1 MNMHLSSLSLEQ
13 LIAPGGHAC
22 ACGHHHDTEL
32 KYIKI
37 GPGAVRHLP
46 AALEK
51 LNVRKPFIVCD
62 KNTYAAAWD
71 RVQPVLAGAGVA
83 YTLFMLPGE
92 HLEPDEHAVG
102 ALCMAFDPSC
112 DVVMAIGS
120 GVVNDCCKVLAYTAG
135 IPSMVVA
142 TAPSMD
148 GYASNSSS
156 MIQNRVKVTLYN
168 ACPSAIIADVDILK
182 NAPQRMLWAGLGDM
196 LAKYI
201 SICEWRI
208 SGLVTGEYY
217 CENVAGLVRQSL
229 KKCVSAAE
237 GLNRRDEEA
246 VQSVVEGLVL
256 SGIAMGF
263 ARISRPASG
272 LEHYFSHIWEM
283 MALDRGTPYELHGIQ
298 VGVGT
303 ALTLKLY
310 EDIRRLVPDREKA
323 EAFIASFDNQAWEQ
337 EMRKIFGA
345 AAEAIIRAE
354 HEKYY
359 KNTPAAHRA
368 RLKKTLAH
376 WEEILAIIQEE
387 LPPAKEVE
395 QLMQGLGM
403 PTRPRDIGVS
413 DADAYAALIG
423 SRDVRDKYLT
433 SSLLWD
439 LGVLREMRLDL

>member
-1 MNMHLSSLSLEQ
+1 MSLASLSLEQ
-13 LIAPGGHAC
+13 LIAPGGHDC
-22 ACGHHHDTEL
+22 TCGRKHDTEL
-32 KYIKI
+32 KYLKI
-37 GPGAVRHLP
+37 GSGAVKYLP
-46 AALEK
+46 EALDK
-51 LNVRKPFIVCD
+51 LKVQKPFIVCD

-71 RVQPVLAGAGVA
+71 RVQPVLAQAGIA
-83 YTLFMLPGE
+83 YTLFIFPSD

-102 ALCMAFDPSC
+102 ALCMAFDKSC
-112 DVVMAIGS
+112 DIIMAIGS

-135 IPSMVVA
+135 LPSMVVG

-208 SGLVTGEYY
+208 SSLVTGEYY

-229 KKCVSAAE
+229 KKCVGAAQ
-237 GLNRRDEEA
+237 GLNCREDDA

-303 ALTLKLY
+303 CLTLKLY
-310 EDIRRLVPDREKA
+310 EDIRKLVPDRQKA
-323 EAFIASFDNQAWEQ
+323 EAFITGFDNSAWEA
-337 EMRKIFGA
+337 EMRSIFGG
-345 AAEAIIRAE
+345 AAEAIIVAE
-354 HEKYY
+354 HEKYH
-359 KNTPAAHRA
+359 KNTPDAHKE
-368 RLKKTLAH
+368 RLANTLAH
-376 WEEILAIIQEE
+376 WEEIQRIIHEE
-387 LPPAKEVE
+387 LPAASDIE
-395 QLMQGLGM
+395 QLMQSLGM
-403 PTRPRDIGVS
+403 PVKPRDIGVS
-413 DADAYAALIG
+413 DADAHKALIG

-439 LGVLREMRLDL
+439 LGVLKEMKLDL

>member
-1 MNMHLSSLSLEQ
+1 MCLSSLSLEQ

-22 ACGHHHDTEL
+22 SCGRHHDTEL
-32 KYIKI
+32 KYLKI
-37 GPGAVRHLP
+37 GPGAVKHL
-46 AALEK
+46 AQALDK
-51 LNVRKPFIVCD
+51 LNVHKPFIVCD
-62 KNTYAAAWD
+62 KNTYVAAWD
-71 RVQPVLAGAGVA
+71 RVEPVLTQAGVN
-83 YTLFMLPGE
+83 YTLFIMPGE

-102 ALCMAFDPSC
+102 SLCMAFDKSC
-112 DVVMAIGS
+112 DIIMAIGS
-120 GVVNDCCKVLAYTAG
+120 GVVNDCCKVLAHTAG
-135 IPSMVVA
+135 LRSMVVA

-196 LAKYI
+196 LAKYV

-208 SGLVTGEYY
+208 SSLVTGEYY

-229 KKCVSAAE
+229 KKCVDAAQ
-237 GLNRRDEEA
+237 GLNRREEAA

-256 SGIAMGF
+256 SGMAMGF

-303 ALTLKLY
+303 YLTLKLY
-310 EDIRRLVPDREKA
+310 EDIRKLAPDKQKA
-323 EAFIASFDNQAWEQ
+323 EAFITAFSNHAWEA
-337 EMRKIFGA
+337 EMRAIFGGA
-345 AAEAIIRAE
+345 ADAIILNE
-354 HEKYY
+354 QEKYQ
-359 KNTPAAHRA
+359 KNTPDAHRT
-368 RLKKTLAH
+368 RLANTLAH
-376 WEEILAIIQEE
+376 WEEIQNIIQEE
-387 LPPAKEVE
+387 LPSASGIER
-395 QLMQGLGM
+395 LMQGLGM
-403 PTRPRDIGVS
+403 PTRPKDIGVS
-413 DADAYAALIG
+413 DADAFAALIG

-439 LGVLREMRLDL
+439 LGVLKEMRLDL

>member
-1 MNMHLSSLSLEQ
+1 MCLSSLSLEQ

-22 ACGHHHDTEL
+22 SCGRHHDTEL
-32 KYIKI
+32 KYLKI
-37 GPGAVRHLP
+37 GSGAVKHL
-46 AALEK
+46 AQALDK
-51 LNVRKPFIVCD
+51 LNVHKPFIVCD

-71 RVQPVLAGAGVA
+71 RVEPVLTQAGVN
-83 YTLFMLPGE
+83 YTLFIMPGE

-102 ALCMAFDPSC
+102 SLCMAFDKSC
-112 DVVMAIGS
+112 DIIMAIGS
-120 GVVNDCCKVLAYTAG
+120 GVVNDCCKVLAHTAG
-135 IPSMVVA
+135 LRSMVVA

-196 LAKYI
+196 LAKYV

-208 SGLVTGEYY
+208 SSLVTGEYY

-229 KKCVSAAE
+229 KKCVDAAQ
-237 GLNRRDEEA
+237 GLNRREEAA

-256 SGIAMGF
+256 SGMAMGF

-303 ALTLKLY
+303 YLTLKLY
-310 EDIRRLVPDREKA
+310 EDIRKLAPDKQKA
-323 EAFIASFDNQAWEQ
+323 EAFITAFSNHAWEA
-337 EMRKIFGA
+337 EMRAIFGGA
-345 AAEAIIRAE
+345 ADAIILNE
-354 HEKYY
+354 QEKYQ
-359 KNTPAAHRA
+359 KNTPDAHRT
-368 RLKKTLAH
+368 RLANTLAH
-376 WEEILAIIQEE
+376 WEEIQNIIQEE
-387 LPPAKEVE
+387 LPSASGIER
-395 QLMQGLGM
+395 LMQGLGM
-403 PTRPRDIGVS
+403 PTRPKDIGVS
-413 DADAYAALIG
+413 DADAFAALIG

-439 LGVLREMRLDL
+439 LGVLKEMRLDL

>member
-1 MNMHLSSLSLEQ
+1 MSLSSLTLEQ
-13 LIAPGGHAC
+13 LIDPGGHAC
-22 ACGHHHDTEL
+22 ACGRHHDTEL
-32 KYIKI
+32 KYLKI
-37 GPGAVRHLP
+37 GPGAVQFLP
-46 AALEK
+46 EALKK
-51 LNVRKPFIVCD
+51 LDVRKLFIVCD
-62 KNTYAAAWD
+62 QNTHAAAWD
-71 RVQPVLAGAGVA
+71 RVQPELEKAGIP
-83 YTLFMLPGE
+83 YTLHMLTGE

-102 ALCMAFDPSC
+102 ALCMAFDRDC
-112 DVVMAIGS
+112 DMVMAIGS
-120 GVVNDCCKVLAYTAG
+120 GVVNDCCKVLAHTAG
-135 IPSMVVA
+135 IRSMVVA

-201 SICEWRI
+201 SICEWQI
-208 SGLVTGEYY
+208 SSLVTGEYY

-229 KKCVSAAE
+229 QKCVNAAA
-237 GLNRRDEEA
+237 GLNRREPEA

-283 MALDRGTPYELHGIQ
+283 MALDRGTAYELHGIQ

-303 ALTLKLY
+303 YLTLKLY
-310 EDIRRLVPDREKA
+310 EDVRKLVPVKSKA
-323 EAFIASFDNQAWEQ
+323 EAFIAAFDNSAWEA
-337 EMRKIFGA
+337 EMRAVFGG

-354 HEKYY
+354 HEKYH
-359 KNTPAAHRA
+359 KNTPAAHKA
-368 RLKKTLAH
+368 RLEKTLAH
-376 WEEILAIIQEE
+376 WAQIQAIIEKE
-387 LPPAKEVE
+387 LPPVKEVE
-395 QLMQGLGM
+395 QLMQSLGM
-403 PTRPRDIGVS
+403 PLRPRDIGVS
-413 DADAYAALIG
+413 DEDAYAALIG

-439 LGVLREMRLDL
+439 LGVLMEMRLDV

>member
-1 MNMHLSSLSLEQ
+1 MSFTSLSLEQ
-13 LIAPGGHAC
+13 LIAPGGHVC
-22 ACGHHHDTEL
+22 ACGRHHDTEL
-32 KYIKI
+32 KYLKI
-37 GPGAVRHLP
+37 GPGAVKNLP
-46 AALEK
+46 QALYE
-51 LNVRKPFIVCD
+51 LNVHKPFIVCD

-71 RVQPVLAGAGVA
+71 CVQPVLAQAGVA

-92 HLEPDEHAVG
+92 QLEPDEHAVG
-102 ALCMAFDPSC
+102 ALCMAFDRSC
-112 DVVMAIGS
+112 DIVMAIGS
-120 GVVNDCCKVLAYTAG
+120 GVVNDCCKVLAHTAG
-135 IPSMVVA
+135 LPSMVVA

-196 LAKYI
+196 LAKYV

-208 SGLVTGEYY
+208 SSIVTGEYY

-229 KKCVSAAE
+229 KKCVDAAE
-237 GLNRRDEEA
+237 GLNHREEAA

-263 ARISRPASG
+263 ARVSRPASG

-303 ALTLKLY
+303 YLALKLY
-310 EDIRRLVPDREKA
+310 EDIRKLVPDKQKA
-323 EAFIASFDNQAWEQ
+323 EAFITAFSNHAWEA
-337 EMRKIFGA
+337 EMRAIFGG
-345 AAEAIIRAE
+345 AAEAIILAE
-354 HEKYY
+354 HEKYQ
-359 KNTPAAHRA
+359 KNSQDAHRA
-368 RLKKTLAH
+368 RLKNTLAH
-376 WEEILAIIQEE
+376 WEEIRSIIHEE
-387 LPPAKEVE
+387 LPPASEIE
-395 QLMQGLGM
+395 RLMQSLGM
-403 PTRPRDIGVS
+403 PTRPRDIGIS
-413 DADAYAALIG
+413 DADAYAALLG

-439 LGVLREMRLDL
+439 LGVLKEMRLDL